1 MDSLEVRPKLDAIR
15 PPTAIARRHP
25 RQDAA
30 RTPWRTMHC
39 RLATAGA
46 AIGALLILAGC
57 ATKRPEPA
65 PRDPDRIRA
74 DVVRRL
80 PAGVGDAA
88 GWARD
93 IQVAV
98 TAQDIPATPANLCAV
113 IAIIGQESSFRA
125 DPAVPGLP
133 KVARDEIN
141 RRAASMHVP
150 GILVDAA
157 LGIKSP
163 NGKTYSQRLDGVRT
177 ERDLSDMY
185 EDFIGMVPMGRQ
197 LFGGLNPV
205 HTAGPMQVSID
216 FAEAHAG
223 GYPYSVQQG
232 IRKEVFSRRGG
243 IYFGTLHLL
252 GYPAHYDALL
262 YRFADYNAGW
272 YASRNAAFQNAVSR
286 ATGIPLA
293 LDGDV
298 LRENSIEPGETER
311 ALRALRSRLDMSDD
325 AIRRDL
331 RAGDRLDFE
340 DTLLYR
346 RVFDIADKAAGA
358 RLPRAVLPRITLQSP
373 KITRKLTTAW
383 FAERVNTRWKQC
395 MERDG

>member
-1 MDSLEVRPKLDAIR
+1 MAKYTLYP
-15 PPTAIARRHP
+15 AIA
-25 RQDAA
+25 
-30 RTPWRTMHC
+30 
-39 RLATAGA
+39 
-46 AIGALLILAGC
+46 ALLLLAGC
-57 ATKRPEPA
+57 ATKPPEQA
-65 PRDPDRIRA
+65 PRDPDQIRA
-74 DVVRRL
+74 DVARRL
-80 PAGVGDAA
+80 PPGVGDPA

-93 IQVAV
+93 IQVAF
-98 TAQDIPATPANLCAV
+98 TSQDIPATPANLCAV
-113 IAIIGQESSFRA
+113 IAVIGQESSFRA

-133 KVARDEIN
+133 KVAREEIN
-141 RRAASMHVP
+141 RRAASMHIP
-150 GILVDAA
+150 GMLVDAA

-163 NGKTYSQRLDGVRT
+163 NGRTYSQRLDTVRT

-205 HTAGPMQVSID
+205 HTAGPMQVSVD
-216 FAEAHAG
+216 FAAAHAD
-223 GYPYSVQQG
+223 GYPYDVKQG

-252 GYPAHYDALL
+252 GYPAHYDQPI

-298 LRENSIEPGETER
+298 LREDSIEPGETER
-311 ALRALRSRLDMSDD
+311 ALRALRTRLDMSDE

-340 DTLLYR
+340 NTMLYR
-346 RVFDIADKAAGA
+346 RVYEIADRAAA
-358 RLPRAVLPRITLQSP
+358 SRLPRAMLPRITLQSP

-383 FAERVNTRWKQC
+383 FAERVDARWKQC
-395 MERDG
+395 MQRDG

>member
-1 MDSLEVRPKLDAIR
+1 METFVDRRIAIV
-15 PPTAIARRHP
+15 PA
-25 RQDAA
+25 
-30 RTPWRTMHC
+30 
-39 RLATAGA
+39 LAV
-46 AIGALLILAGC
+46 LLWLAGC
-57 ATKRPEPA
+57 ASKPSAPA
-65 PRDPDRIRA
+65 PRGPDQIQA
-74 DVVRRL
+74 EIVRRL
-80 PAGVGDAA
+80 PAGVSDAA

-93 IQVAV
+93 IQVAITTQEV
-98 TAQDIPATPANLCAV
+98 EPTPANLCGV

-133 KVARDEIN
+133 KVAREEIY
-141 RRAASMHVP
+141 RRASAMHIP
-150 GILVDAA
+150 GLLVDAA

-163 NGKTYSQRLDGVRT
+163 NGKTYSQRLDTVRT

-205 HTAGPMQVSID
+205 HTAGPMQVSVD
-216 FAEAHAG
+216 FAQSHAE
-223 GYPYSVQQG
+223 GYPYPAPQG

-243 IYFGTLHLL
+243 IYFGALHLL
-252 GYPAHYDALL
+252 GYSAHYDAMI

-286 ATGIPLA
+286 ATGIALA

-298 LRENSIEPGETER
+298 LRENTIEPGETER
-311 ALRALRSRLDMSDD
+311 ALRALRSRLNMSDD

-346 RVFDIADKAAGA
+346 RVFELADQAAGA
-358 RLPRAVLPRITLQSP
+358 RLPRAMLPNITLQSP

-383 FAERVNTRWKQC
+383 FAERVDTRWKQC
-395 MERDG
+395 MARDGQGR

>member
-1 MDSLEVRPKLDAIR
+1 MHKYTRYS
-15 PPTAIARRHP
+15 AIA
-25 RQDAA
+25 
-30 RTPWRTMHC
+30 
-39 RLATAGA
+39 
-46 AIGALLILAGC
+46 ALLWLAGC
-57 ATKRPEPA
+57 ATKPPEQA
-65 PRDPDRIRA
+65 PRGPDQIRA
-74 DVVRRL
+74 DIARRL
-80 PAGVGDAA
+80 PAGVGDAG

-93 IQVAV
+93 IQVAF
-98 TAQDIPATPANLCAV
+98 TSQDIPATPANVCAV
-113 IAIIGQESSFRA
+113 IAVIGQESGFHA

-133 KVARDEIN
+133 KVAREEIN

-150 GILVDAA
+150 GMLVDAA
-157 LGIKSP
+157 LGIRSP
-163 NGKTYSQRLDGVRT
+163 NGKTYSQRLDTVRT

-205 HTAGPMQVSID
+205 HTAGPMQVGVA
-216 FAEAHAG
+216 FAEAHAQ

-252 GYPAHYDALL
+252 GYPAHYDTLL

-298 LRENSIEPGETER
+298 LREDTIEPGETER
-311 ALRALRSRLDMSDD
+311 ALRTLRSRLDMSEE

-340 DTLLYR
+340 NTLLYR
-346 RVFDIADKAAGA
+346 RVFGIADKAAGA
-358 RLPRAVLPRITLQSP
+358 PLPRATLPRITLQSP
-373 KITRKLTTAW
+373 KITRTLTTAW
-383 FAERVNTRWKQC
+383 FAERVNTRWKEC
-395 MERDG
+395 MARDA